1 MNEKVQVD
9 GNDQQ
14 TLGQTAQRNPKMK
27 NYIVPDV
34 NYFVFEKQGL
44 EKPWNEN
51 NIDKNDELFNYGTIK
66 KI

>member
-1 MNEKVQVD
+1 
-9 GNDQQ
+9 
-14 TLGQTAQRNPKMK
+14 MK